1 MGDGQ
6 TPHAGDLPPKDA
18 ADRHRAEDGGQQD
31 GEPAPAHPIG
41 QRDLGQHVEGLWVSE
56 SPLANYHLA
65 RVSDAKA
72 YGSTPVKSIRFS
84 KLPRLHYGG
93 VNCFKRG
100 TDDIGGMLAVGPWT
114 IHFNPEHCLPRNPSL
129 CRVYMKLEPGARRA

>member
-1 MGDGQ
+1 MFNIWWRS
-6 TPHAGDLPPKDA
+6 HYDLN
-18 ADRHRAEDGGQQD
+18 
-31 GEPAPAHPIG
+31 
-41 QRDLGQHVEGLWVSE
+41 LWVSE
-56 SPLANYHLA
+56 STLANYHLA

-72 YGSTPVKSIRFS
+72 YCSTPVKSIRFS